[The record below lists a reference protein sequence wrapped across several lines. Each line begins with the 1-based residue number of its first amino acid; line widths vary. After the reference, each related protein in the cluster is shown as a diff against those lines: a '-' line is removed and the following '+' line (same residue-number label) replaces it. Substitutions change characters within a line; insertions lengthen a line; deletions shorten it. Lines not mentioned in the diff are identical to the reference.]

1 MSLLLLMIIMVMEGM
16 MEMMMLIVF
25 VMMMRMT
32 TVLLSVWLAGLGVRA
47 MPVMWGAAAAAAGA
61 ELYTCTHR

>member
-1 MSLLLLMIIMVMEGM
+1 MILPMLMIIMVTVG
-16 MEMMMLIVF
+16 MMMLIMVVMV

-32 TVLLSVWLAGLGVRA
+32 TVLLCVWLAGLGVRT
-47 MPVMWGAAAAAAGA
+47 MPVMWGAAAGA